1 MLIYGKTAVNQ
12 FMDEFELLEYYF
24 NHMIDKNIVGVGVAN
39 DELYIKL
46 NDGSVVTFFSD
57 NDLSMNVTYT
67 N

>member
-1 MLIYGKTAVNQ
+1 
-12 FMDEFELLEYYF
+12 MDEFELLEDYF
-24 NHMIDKNIVGVGVAN
+24 NHMIDKTIVGVGVAN

-57 NDLSMNVTYT
+57 DDLSMNVSYT